1 MREKNKTKCQ
11 SSSEGDFLFLAKN
24 KRKEAIN
31 VKNNF
36 SAQGPKGLNAIVVW
50 RQKWGAEW
58 AKNWVECL
66 CFFSRNGQ
74 IFFLGIWAL
83 PLFNLSWFFFS
94 PSCCQGNYQLTWP
107 WSLCHFA
114 NRWNYKL
121 DCLAAVIFFNVPS
134 LGQPIGKGASGLHA
148 SCPQRETQLRWAKTQ
163 LDLLGMYSS
172 STLGRE
178 ACPVPSNSGTFLF
191 IYLEQGTYASLRTI
205 FRSWF
210 SASTM

>member
-24 KRKEAIN
+24 RRKGAIN

-36 SAQGPKGLNAIVVW
+36 SAQGVECYSCVAAEMRGRVRRRSEWNACVFF
-50 RQKWGAEW
+50 QKWAD
-58 AKNWVECL
+58 
-66 CFFSRNGQ
+66 
-74 IFFLGIWAL
+74 FFLGIWAL

-114 NRWNYKL
+114 SRWNYKL
-121 DCLAAVIFFNVPS
+121 DCLAAVIFFNLPS
-134 LGQPIGKGASGLHA
+134 LGQPIRKGASGLHA
-148 SCPQRETQLRWAKTQ
+148 ACPQRETQLGWGKTQ

-172 STLGRE
+172 STLGKG
-178 ACPVPSNSGTFLF
+178 ACPVPSNSETFLF
-191 IYLEQGTYASLRTI
+191 IFLEQGTYASPRTI